1 MEWCFNWRKLSFLWR
16 YIYDVAKLSSLKNC
30 KVVIFVFVWR
40 VFYQIL
46 ANSCKILGAMI
57 FLDLSLGKLKYYL
70 MWLIEIEFSEKK
82 HSRESHVNFED
93 LAELIWFSADL
104 IHEFPFFIFQW
115 NLNRPMSLR
124 MALSLFKFWDIYTY
138 FANLKTLYFEIE
150 ILGDFEVGILQKL

>member
-1 MEWCFNWRKLSFLWR
+1 MLQLTQIVIFMEVSMQCG
-16 YIYDVAKLSSLKNC
+16 VAKLSSLKNC
-30 KVVIFVFVWR
+30 KVVIFVFVWL

-46 ANSCKILGAMI
+46 ANSSKILGSMI
-57 FLDLSLGKLKYYL
+57 FLDLSLGTLKSYL
-70 MWLIEIEFSEKK
+70 MWLIAIEFSEKK
-82 HSRESHVNFED
+82 KQHMWI
-93 LAELIWFSADL
+93 LKIWQNWFGSVP
-104 IHEFPFFIFQW
+104 IWYMNFPFFIFQW